1 MRWLRGGVA
10 LGGLLA
16 ASGLAFGQPATG
28 GLGPGLAAG
37 YITAVTQPVGDNSTK
52 VATTAFVAGG
62 LPSGTSSQVYV
73 GTGVAGVLA
82 PASAVPAAALA
93 TAIPSVATSAPEC
106 GTGAAGAV
114 AGCGAGM
121 VLPNGT
127 TATTPAAG
135 NNSTKVATA
144 AFVAPMYSPIFG
156 MGSDGALTCS
166 SGTTT
171 LARGMQY
178 TNVTINGSCQIVT
191 ANEPI
196 QATGTCDLSAA
207 PTAAIVNN
215 GPAGNS
221 ASGFTPGSGVN
232 IPGINSAGLV
242 GSYSPLNAT
251 PLGGAGGTGIGANG
265 AGSSTVNAFGGG
277 SPGVGSSG
285 GTGSGYA
292 GGAGGAQGSPVVT
305 TASLPVPLLFWNN
318 FSDGGSVFHSS
329 ASGPAGGAGGG
340 DGTNKGGA
348 GGNGGLGG
356 GNILLACRVIARGSN
371 TNTSII
377 QAKGGNGGNGGLA
390 AGGNAGGGGSGQG
403 GGGGWVHIIAEI
415 LTGSP
420 IANAVDVS
428 GGNSGNG
435 GNGVGTGG
443 GGLISAGSSA
453 GGYQLDVISAPS
465 STLVVTPQG
474 ATGRTSG
481 TAPSGV
487 TGGTGGVGATAQGA
501 L

>member
-1 MRWLRGGVA
+1 MRWLRGGIA

-37 YITAVTQPVGDNSTK
+37 YITAVTQPAGDNSTK

-62 LPSGTSSQVYV
+62 LPSGTSSQIYV
-73 GTGVAGVLA
+73 GTGVAGVLV

-114 AGCGAGM
+114 KACGSEM

-135 NNSTKVATA
+135 TNATTVATT

-171 LARGMQY
+171 LTRGMQY
-178 TNVTINGSCQIVT
+178 TNVTISGSCQIVT

-207 PTAAIVNN
+207 PTAAIANN

-221 ASGFTPGSGVN
+221 ASGATVGST
-232 IPGINSAGLV
+232 IYLPGINSVGLM

-251 PLGGAGGTGIGANG
+251 PLGGTGSTGIGANG
-265 AGSSTVNAFGGG
+265 AGSSTINSLGGG
-277 SPGVGSSG
+277 SPSAGSSG
-285 GTGSGYA
+285 GAGSGYA
-292 GGAGGAQGSPVVT
+292 GGTGGSQGATVLT
-305 TASLPVPLLFWNN
+305 TASLPISLLPWNT
-318 FSDGGSVFHSS
+318 FSAGDGVFRSSV
-329 ASGPAGGAGGG
+329 SGPAGGAGGG

-348 GGNGGLGG
+348 GGNGGFGG
-356 GNILLACRVIARGSN
+356 GNILLACRVISRGSN

-390 AGGNAGGGGSGQG
+390 AGGNAGGGGGGQG
-403 GGGGWVHIIAEI
+403 GGGGWVHIIAET
-415 LTGSP
+415 LTGSQ
-420 IANAVDVS
+420 IANAVDIS
-428 GGNSGNG
+428 GGSAGNG

-443 GGLISAGSSA
+443 GGLISAGSTA

-465 STLVVTPQG
+465 STMVVMPQG
-474 ATGRTSG
+474 TTGRTIG

-487 TGGTGGVGATAQGA
+487 TGGTGGIGATAQGA